1 MLVRYALC
9 AALPFLQLS
18 CASAEQP
25 AVSRADTIG
34 VGEAQVALDSST
46 AVPGP
51 PRSARA
57 MRLSPLA
64 DSIARRMTFV
74 AKNTTVLTAATR
86 GGRWLVDVGRV
97 DASLDT
103 DQRMAAFREA
113 AAARAPVR
121 LGDTLHVYGSWGAA
135 RTTISGFS
143 VWSGRITANVAL
155 PPAAE
160 SLAVIA
166 DQRAREP
173 RGNDV
178 PFAAAA
184 YRYPLARDTS
194 QSRTCADPGIT
205 SQLEPRISSVLDSLR
220 GILLA
225 DTASAA
231 PQYRTAPRAIAS
243 QLTGCFGSAR
253 VMLVVALRSGG
264 DLLTRERAVLIN
276 DDESVTPLSVNDY
289 RFRAHVMLH
298 VLDADGDGI
307 DDVAARGYGRRV
319 GSLVILRLDL
329 PARTLTRVTGGFSY
343 EG

>member
-1 MLVRYALC
+1 MFVRYALC
-9 AALPFLQLS
+9 AALSFQQLS

-25 AVSRADTIG
+25 AVSRADTMG

-46 AVPGP
+46 AVLAP

-64 DSIARRMTFV
+64 DSIARRMIFV
-74 AKNTTVLTAATR
+74 ATNTTALTAATR

-143 VWSGRITANVAL
+143 VWSGRITANVDL
-155 PPAAE
+155 PAAAE

-173 RGNDV
+173 RGSDV

-194 QSRTCADPGIT
+194 QRRACAAAGIAPHF
-205 SQLEPRISSVLDSLR
+205 EERISSVLDSLR
-220 GILLA
+220 GVLLR

-243 QLTGCFGSAR
+243 RLTGCFGPAR
-253 VMLVVALRSGG
+253 VMLMVALRSGG

-276 DDESVTPLSVNDY
+276 DDESVTPLAVNDY
-289 RFRAHVMLH
+289 RFRAHVLLH

-307 DDVAARGYGRRV
+307 DDVVARGYGRRV
-319 GSLVILRLDL
+319 GSLVILRLD
-329 PARTLTRVTGGFSY
+329 PSARTLTRVTGGFSY

>member
-1 MLVRYALC
+1 MRYALC
-9 AALPFLQLS
+9 AAVIILQLS
-18 CASAEQP
+18 CASPEQP
-25 AVSRADTIG
+25 AVSPADTIG
-34 VGEAQVALDSST
+34 VGEARVALDSSQT
-46 AVPGP
+46 VPAP

-103 DQRMAAFREA
+103 DPRVAAFREA

-121 LGDTLHVYGSWGAA
+121 IGDTLHVYGSWGAA
-135 RTTISGFS
+135 RTAISGFS
-143 VWSGRITANVAL
+143 VWSGRITANVTL

-166 DQRAREP
+166 DKRAKEP
-173 RGNDV
+173 GGNDI

-184 YRYPLARDTS
+184 YRYPLARDTA
-194 QSRTCADPGIT
+194 QTRTCADPGIT

-220 GILLA
+220 RVLLA

-231 PQYRTAPRAIAS
+231 RQYRAAPRAIAS
-243 QLTGCFGSAR
+243 QLTGCFGPAR
-253 VMLVVALRSGG
+253 VMLMVALRSGG

-307 DDVAARGYGRRV
+307 DDVAVRGYGRRV
-319 GSLVILRLDL
+319 GSLVILRLD
-329 PARTLTRVTGGFSY
+329 PSARTLTRLTGGFSY

>member
-1 MLVRYALC
+1 MRYPLC
-9 AALPFLQLS
+9 AVFSFLQLS
-18 CASAEQP
+18 CASPEQP
-25 AVSRADTIG
+25 AVSRADTTG

-46 AVPGP
+46 AVPPP

-74 AKNTTVLTAATR
+74 AKNTTALTAATR
-86 GGRWLVDVGRV
+86 GGRWLVDIGRV

-103 DQRMAAFREA
+103 DRRLAAFREA

-173 RGNDV
+173 SGNDE

-184 YRYPLARDTS
+184 YRFPLARDTA

-220 GILLA
+220 GVLLA
-225 DTASAA
+225 YTASAA
-231 PQYRTAPRAIAS
+231 RQYRTAPRAIAS

-253 VMLVVALRSGG
+253 VMLMVALRSGG

-319 GSLVILRLDL
+319 GSVVILRLD
-329 PARTLTRVTGGFSY
+329 PRARTLTRVTGGFSY